1 MIAFPFW
8 DENPKI
14 LMRNAGFDGSILCK
28 SPISKGIR
36 KKQKLCKCLLLATPL
51 LFPAPKILLSV
62 GHLPSVPNRS
72 PNSRPPHD
80 RLHDQPLYQT
90 HDQPHDRPIA
100 DSMSNSITD
109 TNAMTINGHDW
120 PYDRSTDEDEDNEL
134 KIVMSGQF
142 HNLAVLFFSKYFC
155 CWNVENVGESNSYI
169 DCVHHWCAPDLH
181 RSGKS
186 HFYCREL
193 FLDAFC

>member
-62 GHLPSVPNRS
+62 GHLPSVPTLS
-72 PNSRPPHD
+72 PNSRPPHG
-80 RLHDQPLYQT
+80 QPLYQT
-90 HDQPHDRPIA
+90 HDQSHDRPIA
-100 DSMSNSITD
+100 DSMINSITY
-109 TNAMTINGHDW
+109 TNDYKRPWLTLWQVHWWRRRQWIENCDVG
-120 PYDRSTDEDEDNEL
+120 PVSQSCG
-134 KIVMSGQF
+134 V
-142 HNLAVLFFSKYFC
+142 FSQNIFV
-155 CWNVENVGESNSYI
+155 VEM
-169 DCVHHWCAPDLH
+169 
-181 RSGKS
+181 
-186 HFYCREL
+186 
-193 FLDAFC
+193 

>member
-120 PYDRSTDEDEDNEL
+120 PYDRSTVSWSINYHTTRL
-134 KIVMSGQF
+134 PFS
-142 HNLAVLFFSKYFC
+142 HNIYLL
-155 CWNVENVGESNSYI
+155 VGTACQIISIS
-169 DCVHHWCAPDLH
+169 
-181 RSGKS
+181 
-186 HFYCREL
+186 
-193 FLDAFC
+193 

>member
-1 MIAFPFW
+1 MGEIAGKGAPNPRAPWPDSKLTQCRMMIAFPFW

-62 GHLPSVPNRS
+62 GHLPSVPTRS

-142 HNLAVLFFSKYFC
+142 HNLAVFFLKIFLLLKC
-155 CWNVENVGESNSYI
+155 KE
-169 DCVHHWCAPDLH
+169 
-181 RSGKS
+181 
-186 HFYCREL
+186 CRWKQ
-193 FLDAFC
+193 